1 MGDRNVKFSPIA
13 IVVPLLLLIACTST
27 YRMAHIRQ
35 NVTTEEQ
42 WFVTG
47 MGAKHARPRPVK
59 TEPANGTRLAGEIP
73 PDERAVLAVMAIE
86 DSSATMDSGLLA
98 NAQEMLRGKL
108 SATGYFVVIE
118 RGRQEEKLKQLVRAQ
133 KKESYRECY
142 DESCQIPLGQALAA
156 DSILRTTI
164 SCLGNSCMLS
174 CELVELEKEAATIRG
189 TADFDN
195 ADAVTL
201 KAALDSVVGQL
212 AQGIQ
217 RTF

>member
-1 MGDRNVKFSPIA
+1 MRVVLVA
-13 IVVPLLLLIACTST
+13 ILASQLLLPACIST
-27 YRMAHIRQ
+27 NRMSHIRK
-35 NVTTEEQ
+35 NVTTEGQ

-47 MGAKHARPRPVK
+47 MGAKHAAPHLVRA
-59 TEPANGTRLAGEIP
+59 EPAERAKPAGEIP
-73 PDERAVLAVMAIE
+73 LDERAVLAVMAIE
-86 DSSATMDSGLLA
+86 DSSAIMDSGLLA

-108 SATGYFVVIE
+108 SATGYFVVID
-118 RGRQEEKLKQLVRAQ
+118 RGRQEEKLNQLVRAQ

-174 CELVELEKEAATIRG
+174 CELVELEKEAATIGG

-195 ADAVTL
+195 SDVATL
-201 KAALDSVVGQL
+201 KTALDSVVTQL